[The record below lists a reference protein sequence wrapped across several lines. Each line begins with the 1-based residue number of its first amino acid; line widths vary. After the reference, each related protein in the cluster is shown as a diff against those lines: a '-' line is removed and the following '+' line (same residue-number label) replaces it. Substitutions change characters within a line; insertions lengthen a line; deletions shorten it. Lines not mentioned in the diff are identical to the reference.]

1 MEVCEVKMSVPGTR
15 CNTVWSCKTRLGT
28 LEERKGSPS
37 SGSGGPPGVLVDGE
51 ELLTWHP

>member
-1 MEVCEVKMSVPGTR
+1 MEVCEVKMSAPGTR